1 MTPEVLQLL
10 TEIFEVCVIPLLG
23 VLTAFLVKYIKAKSD
38 QLVIQSQND
47 LLNKYITIAA
57 DTITACVIATN
68 QTYVNTLK
76 AQGKFDPEAQKA
88 AFSKTALA
96 VEQILSEEAKSV
108 LTEAF
113 GDLNVY
119 LTTQIEACVNECK

>member
-47 LLNKYITIAA
+47 LLDKYIAIAA

-96 VEQILSEEAKSV
+96 VEQILSEEAKAI